1 MGRNSSHKL
10 RKEPSDL
17 QGGDG
22 LEEPASFI
30 SVLYLLDL
38 QIRVP
43 DVAIPAVFGKI
54 VGCEVF
60 EFVVLHESDATH
72 ENKATV

>member
-1 MGRNSSHKL
+1 MGRNSSRKL

-22 LEEPASFI
+22 LEKPASFVP
-30 SVLYLLDL
+30 VLYLLDL

-43 DVAIPAVFGKI
+43 DVAIPAVLGKI

-60 EFVVLHESDATH
+60 ESLIWHDSDATH
-72 ENKATV
+72 ENKVTI